1 MPTVFSNMDIE
12 TLKLMD
18 HLSLNKQINDEI
30 NRRERIGAKTNLV
43 LAQNELNSINSRLN
57 KATKEQAESPS
68 AQKAAVIQKIQEE
81 KKIAEEELKVAQK
94 RVDDILNIQKEAKE
108 KAKPKELKIVSL
120 RSNIDTLKSEITE
133 LKSLVEKEQEENNG
147 WSPNAW
153 LLDAKQHQLS
163 KKEKELKALQGSGV
177 SKKVET
183 KTDKAYWTKQKDDAT
198 KALESI
204 ASAQK
209 KQMDAGKFKG
219 IDSAVITSY
228 KENIKKLKEAE
239 TELKVY
245 DSFSKQDD
253 KAQKLH
259 EEQEKYAILLDKQ
272 KLESQRQ
279 TEDLENQ
286 IAQSRIDAMVSGES
300 KVRAQ
305 RELDNQKEIQV
316 LKRQKEDYIRAV
328 IRAEKDKYDAQ
339 EELNAKKDKS

>member
-1 MPTVFSNMDIE
+1 M
-12 TLKLMD
+12 
-18 HLSLNKQINDEI
+18 
-30 NRRERIGAKTNLV
+30 
-43 LAQNELNSINSRLN
+43 
-57 KATKEQAESPS
+57 
-68 AQKAAVIQKIQEE
+68 
-81 KKIAEEELKVAQK
+81 
-94 RVDDILNIQKEAKE
+94 
-108 KAKPKELKIVSL
+108 
-120 RSNIDTLKSEITE
+120 
-133 LKSLVEKEQEENNG
+133 
-147 WSPNAW
+147 
-153 LLDAKQHQLS
+153 
-163 KKEKELKALQGSGV
+163 KALQGSGV

-339 EELNAKKDKS
+339 EELNAKKDKSYRKKHLILLL

>member
-1 MPTVFSNMDIE
+1 MIHFP
-12 TLKLMD
+12 
-18 HLSLNKQINDEI
+18 
-30 NRRERIGAKTNLV
+30 NR
-43 LAQNELNSINSRLN
+43 
-57 KATKEQAESPS
+57 
-68 AQKAAVIQKIQEE
+68 
-81 KKIAEEELKVAQK
+81 
-94 RVDDILNIQKEAKE
+94 
-108 KAKPKELKIVSL
+108 
-120 RSNIDTLKSEITE
+120 
-133 LKSLVEKEQEENNG
+133 
-147 WSPNAW
+147 
-153 LLDAKQHQLS
+153 
-163 KKEKELKALQGSGV
+163 V

-339 EELNAKKDKS
+339 EELNAKKDKSYRKKTFDPSIVKVNTIKFNELISNELIQQAIAPYRGDASLE

>member
-1 MPTVFSNMDIE
+1 M
-12 TLKLMD
+12 
-18 HLSLNKQINDEI
+18 
-30 NRRERIGAKTNLV
+30 
-43 LAQNELNSINSRLN
+43 
-57 KATKEQAESPS
+57 
-68 AQKAAVIQKIQEE
+68 
-81 KKIAEEELKVAQK
+81 
-94 RVDDILNIQKEAKE
+94 
-108 KAKPKELKIVSL
+108 
-120 RSNIDTLKSEITE
+120 
-133 LKSLVEKEQEENNG
+133 
-147 WSPNAW
+147 
-153 LLDAKQHQLS
+153 
-163 KKEKELKALQGSGV
+163 KALQGSGV

-339 EELNAKKDKS
+339 EELNAKKDKSYRKKTFDPSIVKVNTIKFNELISNDTTGYCSL